1 MSTVATR
8 GTPTATHDVLKYQEG
23 HDFTGTEAHVAGLEE
38 AKEIAEHAAHNAAL
52 RGLTGF
58 QYRVYDRD
66 GSCFYRAP
74 SHVVEAE

>member
-8 GTPTATHDVLKYQEG
+8 WTATATHDVLKYQEG
-23 HDFTGTEAHVAGLEE
+23 HDFTGTPTHVAGLEE

-66 GSCFYRAP
+66 GCCFYRAP
-74 SHVVEAE
+74 RHVVEAE